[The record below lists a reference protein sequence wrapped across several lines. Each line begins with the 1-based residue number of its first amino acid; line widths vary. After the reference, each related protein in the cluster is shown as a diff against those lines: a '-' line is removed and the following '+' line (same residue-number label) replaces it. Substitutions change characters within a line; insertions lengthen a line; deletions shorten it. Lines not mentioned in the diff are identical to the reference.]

1 MLFRLQM
8 SIGEAIKAYADL
20 ASNVFSQQKWFFQGG
35 NFRASRLEDAIV
47 ATIRKALNISEADA
61 RSVRMLDE
69 ERPRWCVIFHVFQS
83 SLTRSSFVC
92 AMPAENV
99 SFPSLFRTW
108 TPTANQTY
116 NCTIVEAAR
125 ATSAAPTFFKSIEFG
140 EPIKQRYLDGGLG
153 CNNPVKHLVDEAR
166 SLYPNRLISCVISLG
181 TGAPNVVGME
191 RPDAFQNLL
200 PTDLI
205 TVLKGIATDC
215 EKISEQIARELSGQS
230 ILYVRL
236 NVDQG
241 LQGVSLAEWEK
252 LKDVQLHTVQYLQK
266 YEVGQKVD
274 GLVRVLKSMSSRAIF
289 SLAVDSPVRG
299 SCLV

>member
-1 MLFRLQM
+1 MLFRLRM
-8 SIGEAIKAYADL
+8 SIDEAITSYADL
-20 ASNVFSQQKWFFQGG
+20 ARRVFSVQKWFFKDGK
-35 NFRASRLEDAIV
+35 FKASRLEEAIV
-47 ATIRKALNISEADA
+47 IIIQKALGINEADA

-69 ERPRWCVIFHVFQS
+69 KRTRWCVITYVLQS
-83 SLTRSSFVC
+83 SLKCSSFVC
-92 AMPAENV
+92 ATPAENV

-108 TPTANQTY
+108 IPAANRTY

-153 CNNPVKHLVDEAR
+153 CNNPVKQVIDEAR
-166 SLYPNRLISCVISLG
+166 SLYPNRPISCVISLG
-181 TGAPNVVGME
+181 TGAANVIGME

-200 PTDLI
+200 PMNLI
-205 TVLKGIATDC
+205 AVLKGIATDC
-215 EKISEQIARELSGQS
+215 ENISEQIARDLSAQA

-252 LKDVQLHTVQYLQK
+252 LSAVQLHTLQYLQK

-274 GLVRVLKSMSSRAIF
+274 HLVRVLKSMLCHSFFLGRR
-289 SLAVDSPVRG
+289 LTRL
-299 SCLV
+299 CLV